1 MEFISN
7 MPRFSVNVCARC
19 FTRVCNLVAS
29 LASLVDFLIIFNVKQ
44 KKVHKE
50 RSIQVNEVNR
60 DRISTF
66 AYVREKQMLLA
77 PVHIS
82 NSDV

>member
-1 MEFISN
+1 MCVRDVLHVCVTFSQLSKLS
-7 MPRFSVNVCARC
+7 RFFDN
-19 FTRVCNLVAS
+19 FY
-29 LASLVDFLIIFNVKQ
+29 VKQ

-60 DRISTF
+60 VNRVNRDRISTF
-66 AYVREKQMLLA
+66 AYVREKKMLLA